1 MGRLASYQARLT
13 SWLAAGIPTNLAKD
27 MRLKFDVELRN
38 SREIAVNIEPVKV
51 AGNSSGRQGR

>member
-13 SWLAAGIPTNLAKD
+13 SWLAAGIPNNLAKD

-38 SREIAVNIEPVKV
+38 NREIAVNIEPVKV

>member
-1 MGRLASYQARLT
+1 
-13 SWLAAGIPTNLAKD
+13 

-38 SREIAVNIEPVKV
+38 NREIAVNIEPVKV